1 MAFRT
6 PTPRNSTDLQFGQCA
21 AAIMLYSI
29 LQSEAVFADEPVPV
43 TARFRKEAAD
53 PCAVGPWP
61 GPCVAR
67 LASRAALICSGVL
80 KSGSESFTFSLA
92 RAT

>member
-1 MAFRT
+1 MTGPSQWR
-6 PTPRNSTDLQFGQCA
+6 FGPLRPETQP
-21 AAIMLYSI
+21 I
-29 LQSEAVFADEPVPV
+29 LQSEAVFAEEPVPV

-53 PCAVGPWP
+53 PCALDPWP

-67 LASRAALICSGVL
+67 LASRAALISSGVL
-80 KSGSESFTFSLA
+80 KSGSESFTFSFA